1 MSEPTEINIKGAKVN
16 NLKNIS
22 LSIPRNKFVVI
33 SGVSGSGKTSLAF
46 DTIFAEGQ
54 RKYIE
59 SLSSYA
65 RQFLK
70 RMDKPNVDFI
80 DGLSP
85 AVAVDQKRNNK
96 NPRSTVGTL
105 SEVYDY
111 LKLLYSNIG
120 ITISPVSGKEV
131 KKDTPLD
138 IYRFLNKKNEGTKY
152 YISFLKKIDV
162 KNYNRDLEI
171 LLGKGFTRVILGNE
185 FYTIESLLSK
195 SKKTNQLDVVI
206 DRGLVSRDDE
216 DFRFKIIDVCKE
228 AFFEGSGVINVNI
241 LDKNHSFSDLFELD
255 GINFVEPSINLFSS
269 NNPYGACKAC
279 GGFGDV
285 LGIDPTKIIPNHNLS
300 VLSGC
305 VAPWRTDKM
314 KVWLDPLLQNCK
326 TLRFNI
332 HKPYSDLSER
342 EVEILWNG
350 GGKFKGINKFFKYLE
365 KKSYKIQYRIIASR
379 YKGKTK
385 CNDCLG
391 SGIRSEAHHVRIN
404 NRNIVEILKSPLD
417 ETLRFLKNLKLSK
430 SEKKLS
436 DRVLDE
442 IISRL
447 SYINKIGL
455 GYLTLNRKVNTLSGG
470 EFQRIKL
477 ATSLGSSLVGSLYVL
492 DEPTVGLHPFNTS
505 KLIEILIS
513 LKDIGNT
520 VIVVEHDDEVIK
532 SSDYLVDIG
541 PGAGRNGGDI
551 MYCGETSKISKKT
564 LGPTSQFIFNR
575 SKKFTPRVRS
585 SNKHIEIKNARENNL
600 KNIDLKI
607 PLDCLVVITGVSGS
621 GKSTLIKQVL
631 YPAMAKI
638 LETKFEREGAYDSI
652 GGDVDVI
659 KNIEV
664 VDQNPIGRSSR
675 SNPVT
680 YTKAYDAIRKLFSK
694 QSQEDNSNLKPA
706 DFSFNVEGG
715 RCEECLGEG
724 IKKIEM
730 QFMADIFLECDACKG
745 KRFKKEVLDVKIEGR
760 NIYDVLD
767 MTIEDAISFFNSS
780 KTILN
785 KLSPLK
791 EVGLGY
797 LKLGQSSSTLSG
809 GEAQRLKLAS
819 YLINDNKESKN
830 NSLFIFDEPT
840 SGLHNMDIAN
850 FMKSVNDLINKN
862 NSVIIIEH
870 NTELIK
876 QADWIID
883 MGPGGGKAGGE
894 ICFQGTPLEL
904 IKTKKNKTGKY
915 LKKMFVS

>member
-22 LSIPRNKFVVI
+22 LKIPRNKFVVI

-65 RQFLK
+65 RQFLQ
-70 RMDKPNVDFI
+70 RMDKPNVEYI

-105 SEVYDY
+105 SEIYDY
-111 LKLLYSNIG
+111 LKLLYASIG
-120 ITISPVSGKEV
+120 ITMSPISGKNV

-138 IYRFLNKKNEGTKY
+138 VYNFLNQKKEDTKY
-152 YISFLKKIDV
+152 FISFPKKLD
-162 KNYNRDLEI
+162 KENYKRDLEV
-171 LLGKGFTRVILGNE
+171 LLSKGFTRVILENE
-185 FYTIESLLSK
+185 FYTIESLLNSQK
-195 SKKTNQLDVVI
+195 NTSQVNVVI
-206 DRGLVSRDDE
+206 DRGIIAHNDE
-216 DFRFKIIDVCKE
+216 DFKFKIIDVCKE
-228 AFFEGSGVINVNI
+228 AFFEGSGTLYVNI
-241 LDKNHSFSDLFELD
+241 SNNCIVFSNLFELD
-255 GINFVEPSINLFSS
+255 GMKFIEPSVNLFSS
-269 NNPYGACKAC
+269 NSPYGACKVC

-285 LGIDPTKIIPNHNLS
+285 LGLDSNKIVPNQNLS
-300 VLSGC
+300 VFSGC
-305 VAPWRTDKM
+305 IGPWRTEKM
-314 KVWLDPLLQNCK
+314 KVWLEPLLQNSK
-326 TLRFNI
+326 KLEFNI
-332 HKPYSDLSER
+332 HKPYKDLSKT
-342 EVEILWNG
+342 EINTLWE
-350 GGKFKGINKFFKYLE
+350 GKGPFKGINKFFKYLE
-365 KKSYKIQYRIIASR
+365 RKSYKIQYRIISSR

-385 CNDCLG
+385 CSECEG
-391 SGIRSEAHHVRIN
+391 SGIRKEAHYVRIN
-404 NRNIVEILKSPLD
+404 KKNIVELLKSPLNQV
-417 ETLRFLKNLKLSK
+417 LSFFKNLKLNG
-430 SEKKLS
+430 SEKKIS
-436 DRVLDE
+436 NKVLKE

-447 SYINKIGL
+447 GYINEIGL
-455 GYLTLNRKVNTLSGG
+455 DYLTLNRKVNTLSGG

-492 DEPTVGLHPFNTS
+492 DEPTVGLHPYNTS
-505 KLIEILIS
+505 KLIEILKS
-513 LKDIGNT
+513 LQKVGNT

-532 SSDYLVDIG
+532 SSDFLVDIG

-551 MYCGETSKISKKT
+551 MYCGNTHKISKKT
-564 LGPTSQFIFNR
+564 PGPTSEFIFNK
-575 SKKFTPRVRS
+575 SKKYYPQVRKL
-585 SNKHIEIKNARENNL
+585 NNFIEIKNARENNL
-600 KNIDLKI
+600 KNIDVKI
-607 PLDCLVVITGVSGS
+607 PLGGLVVITGVSGS

-631 YPAMAKI
+631 YPAIAKA
-638 LETKFEREGAYDSI
+638 LESKFEREGAYDSI
-652 GGDVDVI
+652 IGDVELI
-659 KNIEV
+659 KNIEI

-680 YTKAYDAIRKLFSK
+680 YTKAYDAIRKFYSK
-694 QSQEDNSNLKPA
+694 EAIDNGDNLTPA

-730 QFMADIFLECDACKG
+730 QFMADIFLECDSCNG
-745 KRFKKEVLDVKIEGR
+745 KRFKNRILEIKINGK

-767 MTIEDAISFFNSS
+767 MTIEDSLNFFENS
-780 KTILN
+780 KTIIN
-785 KLSPLK
+785 KLKPLYD
-791 EVGLGY
+791 VGLGY

-819 YLINDNKESKN
+819 YLIKDNKTSKN

-840 SGLHNMDIAN
+840 SGLHNMDIEN
-850 FMKSVNDLINKN
+850 FMKSINDLIVRN

-870 NTELIK
+870 NIELIK

-883 MGPGGGKAGGE
+883 IGPGGGQNGGT
-894 ICFQGTPLEL
+894 ICFEGAPIDL
-904 IKTKKNKTGKY
+904 IKIKNNKTGEY
-915 LKKMFVS
+915 LKKMFV